1 VLAIILKILDLRVGF
16 PHQRM
21 GIMQI
26 KGSSMPRRIRKL
38 IGAVLILVIVC
49 LYALV
54 AMAVAQGRLQDADKI
69 WQYLYYVVAGMGWV
83 LPVMPVIRWM
93 ERPDSVLDEV

>member
-1 VLAIILKILDLRVGF
+1 
-16 PHQRM
+16 
-21 GIMQI
+21 
-26 KGSSMPRRIRKL
+26 MPRRLRKL

-49 LYALV
+49 VYALT

-69 WQYLYYVVAGMGWV
+69 WQWLYYLVVGMGWV

-93 ERPDSVLDEV
+93 ERPEPSSDQPT